1 MNGRKIFIEGS
12 VIVVSI
18 LLAFG
23 IDAMWDEYK
32 ERREESE
39 VLAALKTEFESNLA
53 DIQTVYTYHTRARES
68 VEEMVRKTAEE
79 IRDLDQARRSEY
91 VMALCNPW
99 SFYPILGTTEALI
112 GAGELDILENR
123 DLRVALTTFRYLVE
137 DSIEDVLYVGRD
149 AERVWIEEVETG
161 GPWTDRNTEIGMS
174 GHVVMAPDFVRA
186 PTAEDILAIRSNA
199 KLMGLVGR
207 CHLNVGYYLAEL
219 LRLEDGTKR
228 VLELIEDSQ

>member
-1 MNGRKIFIEGS
+1 MNSRRILIEGS
-12 VIVVSI
+12 VIVISI

-32 ERREESE
+32 ERAEERE
-39 VLAALKTEFESNLA
+39 VLAALKTEFEYNLA
-53 DIQTVYTYHTRARES
+53 DIRTVMTYHTRAREA
-68 VEEMVRKTAEE
+68 VEEMVSKTEEE
-79 IRDLDQARRSEY
+79 IRALEQSRRSEY

-137 DSIEDVLYVGRD
+137 DSIEDVIYVGHD
-149 AERVWIEEVETG
+149 AERVWVEEVDTG
-161 GPWTDRNTEIGMS
+161 GPWTDRNTEIGMT
-174 GHVVMAPDFVRA
+174 GNVVMAPDFVRV
-186 PTAEDILAIRSNA
+186 PTAEDVFAIRSNE

-219 LRLEDGTKR
+219 KRLEEGTQH
-228 VLELIEDSQ
+228 VLDLIAESL